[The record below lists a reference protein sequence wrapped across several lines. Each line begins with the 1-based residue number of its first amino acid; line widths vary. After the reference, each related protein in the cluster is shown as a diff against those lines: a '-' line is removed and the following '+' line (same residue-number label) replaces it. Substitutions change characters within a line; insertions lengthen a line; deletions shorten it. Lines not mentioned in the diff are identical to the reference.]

1 MYDEI
6 TNLEQY
12 NDHQSKSHFEK
23 KKKKKIAIWNYIKLL
38 AKIANIIYP
47 PKHSLYG
54 TK

>member
-23 KKKKKIAIWNYIKLL
+23 KKKKKDCNME
-38 AKIANIIYP
+38 
-47 PKHSLYG
+47 LYKVTG
-54 TK
+54 KNRKYNLSTQA